1 MVMTLHRRWRRL
13 PRVAL
18 LLGLAACGP
27 PTADLLREALVD
39 ACVGWDE
46 YQARLQ
52 AGDTLH
58 VTAEGDTLRPDPQ
71 TYLRAESACAMVQEP
86 LPAPE

>member
-1 MVMTLHRRWRRL
+1 MLRSSMNPMPL
-13 PRVAL
+13 PAL

-27 PTADLLREALVD
+27 PSAELLREALVD

-58 VTAEGDTLRPDPQ
+58 VTAEEDTLRPGPQ
-71 TYLRAESACAMVQEP
+71 TYNRAESA
-86 LPAPE
+86 